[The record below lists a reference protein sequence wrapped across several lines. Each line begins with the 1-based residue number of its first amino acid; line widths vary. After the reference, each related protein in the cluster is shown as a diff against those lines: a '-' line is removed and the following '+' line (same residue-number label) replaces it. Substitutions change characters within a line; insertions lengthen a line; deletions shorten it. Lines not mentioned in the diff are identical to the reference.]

1 MSQDTFSLQEA
12 SGLTAENLV
21 KWAQQEAYK
30 IFLNRKFRQIL
41 EFEKLPQTEQDRIF
55 NELVVSSLLIMMLT
69 LEAPDINAPEAIK
82 DFLLEIKDEIP
93 KKHLQSLKDL
103 GIENNY
109 RQDWE
114 KLIQMRYRE
123 YQEDRLGMREAAMEL
138 TSKESPL
145 TTEKLRD
152 IGLLLPP
159 QVVGMGTLSHIR
171 RGKIE
176 ENDPLNKII
185 LRWIGDLFLPV
196 RLMTEGRKYSRWQ
209 RTLLHLRRRLLRRRL
224 HL

>member
-1 MSQDTFSLQEA
+1 MSPDTFSLQEVP
-12 SGLTAENLV
+12 GLTAENLV
-21 KWAQQEAYK
+21 KWVQQEAYK

-82 DFLLEIKDEIP
+82 DFLLEIKEEIP

-114 KLIQMRYRE
+114 KLIQMRYHE
-123 YQEDRLGMREAAMEL
+123 YQENRLGMREAAMEL

-159 QVVGMGTLSHIR
+159 QVVGMGILSHIR

-185 LRWIGDLFLPV
+185 LRWVGDLFLPV
-196 RLMTEGRKYSRWQ
+196 RLMTEGRKYSHWQ
-209 RTLLHLRRRLLRRRL
+209 RTLLHLRRRL